1 MKLILDLS
9 VLDSLIPVSMRYESV
24 SGSIVPSGGDDTD
37 QNGIVELLA
46 SFASLKFLI
55 ELVLNTH
62 FTTLSTT
69 PRTIPSIV
77 VSTAMTRLDKTYVL

>member
-9 VLDSLIPVSMRYESV
+9 VLDCLIPVSMRYEPV
-24 SGSIVPSGGDDTD
+24 SGSIVPFGGDDTD
-37 QNGIVELLA
+37 QNDIVELLA

-55 ELVLNTH
+55 ELVLKIH

-69 PRTIPSIV
+69 PRTTPSIL
-77 VSTAMTRLDKTYVL
+77 VSTAVTTLDITYVL